1 MNTAQSVFVGYGVA
15 ALAYGFLLGVPMA
28 SARLRAQA
36 PRHLVTTHLSA
47 IIQGA
52 VHLGLAFAVGFI
64 TMSPGWVIASAWLIV
79 AASALEL
86 AGGTINWI
94 SGTGDQFAEKS
105 VGFRLNSL
113 VGPPAIAGIAIIAV
127 GVVGAL

>member
-1 MNTAQSVFVGYGVA
+1 
-15 ALAYGFLLGVPMA
+15 
-28 SARLRAQA
+28 
-36 PRHLVTTHLSA
+36 
-47 IIQGA
+47 
-52 VHLGLAFAVGFI
+52 
-64 TMSPGWVIASAWLIV
+64 MSPGWVIASAWLIV